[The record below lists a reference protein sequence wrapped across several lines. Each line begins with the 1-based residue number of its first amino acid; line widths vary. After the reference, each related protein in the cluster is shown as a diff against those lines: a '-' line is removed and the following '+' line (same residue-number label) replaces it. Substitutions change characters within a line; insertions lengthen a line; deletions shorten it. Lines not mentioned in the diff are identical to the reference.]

1 MDSVWKHRRHS
12 DYEDPTFPVFMR
24 NLGKSYVF
32 NFQSRSKRGELGGV
46 RLITLTSANPDTPGV
61 EFYQNF
67 GKGALQHEANFETPE
82 GLRYS
87 TS

>member
-1 MDSVWKHRRHS
+1 MDSVWKHRQNS
-12 DYEDPTFPVFMR
+12 DYKDPTFPVFMR

-32 NFQSRSKRGELGGV
+32 NFQSRSKRAELGGRV
-46 RLITLTSANPDTPGV
+46 VITLTSANADTPGV
-61 EFYQNF
+61 EFI
-67 GKGALQHEANFETPE
+67 GTSAKALYITRRISKRPG